1 MRAWFACTG
10 AELLRTEAADV
21 AARLAAAQT
30 RRGFDA
36 TYAQLAAWEAS
47 ASLLREAVARRAERM
62 TGVATGPENVIVTAG
77 GQGALLAAHELVG
90 DPGDRALLV
99 DPYYATYP
107 GTIRALGLVPV
118 AVPARRPAG
127 PGGTVERVC
136 GVERR

>member
-47 ASLLREAVARRAERM
+47 A
-62 TGVATGPENVIVTAG
+62 TA
-77 GQGALLAAHELVG
+77 
-90 DPGDRALLV
+90 
-99 DPYYATYP
+99 
-107 GTIRALGLVPV
+107 
-118 AVPARRPAG
+118 AG
-127 PGGTVERVC
+127 
-136 GVERR
+136 